1 MVEENVEEV
10 KSVKEEVKVVEVESV
25 KEEEVKVVE
34 VESVKDNPWRESV
47 KEVVVHGVEVFCACL
62 TEQLSLLHC
71 NRMLPVVESM
81 NEDCTLVDGMEEQEG
96 HCHSDEEQS
105 SSKLGRSKTV
115 RRSGLSGINRLFQE
129 KGQMQSFL
137 VDFEGA

>member
-34 VESVKDNPWRESV
+34 VESVKEEEVVVVESV

-81 NEDCTLVDGMEEQEG
+81 IHEDCTLVDGMEEQEG

-105 SSKLGRSKTV
+105 SSKLGRS
-115 RRSGLSGINRLFQE
+115 LSDALDCRVSTSLSRERTCNL
-129 KGQMQSFL
+129 SWC
-137 VDFEGA
+137 EGA